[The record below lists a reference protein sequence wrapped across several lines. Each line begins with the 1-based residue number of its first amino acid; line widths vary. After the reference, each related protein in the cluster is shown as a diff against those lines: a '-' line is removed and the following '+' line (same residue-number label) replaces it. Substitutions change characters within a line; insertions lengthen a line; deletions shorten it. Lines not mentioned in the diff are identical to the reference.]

1 MSKGTLVSGSSKQ
14 VSLTRPQDW
23 AWVDRSIW
31 TDRMLTALANGVRG
45 GKWFSLIDKVC
56 RQQTLEAAWAA
67 VQAGGGAAGVDGVSC
82 ERFAA
87 QADRYLAELREELS
101 TGRYRPQAVR
111 RVDIPKGGGK
121 LRPLGIPT
129 VKDRIVQNAVKRVIE
144 PIFEQEFV
152 PGSYG
157 FRPGLGCKDALREV
171 DRLLNAGYTHVVDA
185 DLARYFDTIPQARLL
200 SRVAD
205 RISDSR
211 LLALIEHWLNQDVVK
226 DLDRWTPTAG
236 TPQGAVISPLL
247 ANIYLHDL
255 DLHMAGHGFRMVRY
269 ADDFVILC
277 GSADEAERALEQ
289 VRAWVSAHGLSLHPD
304 KTHVGNCRL
313 PGQGFDF
320 LGYRFE
326 AGRRWV
332 RDRSRNAFR
341 ERVRRRTRR
350 CSGQSLERVIAQL
363 NPFLKGWFAYFR
375 HADRLEFPRMD
386 GFVRRRLRSMLRKHA
401 KRPGQGHTPADHR
414 RWPNTFFAEHG
425 LFTLTEAHALA
436 SQSR

>member
-1 MSKGTLVSGSSKQ
+1 
-14 VSLTRPQDW
+14 
-23 AWVDRSIW
+23 
-31 TDRMLTALANGVRG
+31 MLTALANGVRG

-56 RQQTLEAAWAA
+56 RRQTLEAAWAA
-67 VQAGGGAAGVDGVSC
+67 VQAGNGAAGVDAISC

-87 QADRYLAELREELS
+87 HADRYLEELRDELE

-121 LRPLGIPT
+121 TRPLGIPT

-144 PIFEQEFV
+144 PIFEREFV

-171 DRLLNAGYTHVVDA
+171 DRLLKAGYTHVVDA
-185 DLARYFDTIPQARLL
+185 DLARYFDTIPQERLL
-200 SRVAD
+200 LRVAD
-205 RISDSR
+205 RISDGR
-211 LLALIEHWLNQDVVK
+211 LLALLDQWLNQEVVK

-255 DLHMAGHGFRMVRY
+255 DQHMAEHGYRMVRY

-277 GSADEAERALEQ
+277 GSAAEAERALER
-289 VRAWVSAHGLSLHPD
+289 VRVWVTSHGLTLHAD
-304 KTHVGNCRL
+304 KTHVGNCMI
-313 PGQGFDF
+313 PGQGFEF

-326 AGRRWV
+326 GGRRWV
-332 RDRSRNAFR
+332 RNRSRNAFR
-341 ERVRRRTRR
+341 ERVRSRTRR

-425 LFTLTEAHALA
+425 LFTLADAHALA

>member
-1 MSKGTLVSGSSKQ
+1 
-14 VSLTRPQDW
+14 
-23 AWVDRSIW
+23 
-31 TDRMLTALANGVRG
+31 MLTALANGVRG

>member
-386 GFVRRRLRSMLRKHA
+386 GFCPPPVA
-401 KRPGQGHTPADHR
+401 VDATQTCQTPGSG
-414 RWPNTFFAEHG
+414 
-425 LFTLTEAHALA
+425 AHPC
-436 SQSR
+436 

>member
-1 MSKGTLVSGSSKQ
+1 
-14 VSLTRPQDW
+14 
-23 AWVDRSIW
+23 
-31 TDRMLTALANGVRG
+31 MLTALANGVRG

-87 QADRYLAELREELS
+87 QAGRYLEELREELS

-121 LRPLGIPT
+121 TRPLGIPT
-129 VKDRIVQNAVKRVIE
+129 IKDRIVQNAVKRVIE
-144 PIFEQEFV
+144 PIFEREFV

-171 DRLLNAGYTHVVDA
+171 DRLLKAGYTHVVDA
-185 DLARYFDTIPQARLL
+185 DLARYFDTIPPARLL

-211 LLALIEHWLNQDVVK
+211 LLALIEQWLNQDVVK

-277 GSADEAERALEQ
+277 GNADEAARALAQ
-289 VRAWVSAHGLSLHPD
+289 VRAWVSSHGLTLHPD
-304 KTHVGNCRL
+304 KTHVGNCML

-341 ERVRRRTRR
+341 ERVRSRTRR

-436 SQSR
+436 RQSR

>member
-1 MSKGTLVSGSSKQ
+1 
-14 VSLTRPQDW
+14 
-23 AWVDRSIW
+23 
-31 TDRMLTALANGVRG
+31 MLTALANGVRG

-56 RQQTLEAAWAA
+56 RRQTLEAAWAA
-67 VQAGGGAAGVDGVSC
+67 VQAGNGAAGVDAISC

-87 QADRYLAELREELS
+87 HADRYLEELRDELE

-121 LRPLGIPT
+121 TRPLGIPT

-144 PIFEQEFV
+144 PIFEREFV

-171 DRLLNAGYTHVVDA
+171 DRLLKAGYTHVVDA

-211 LLALIEHWLNQDVVK
+211 VLSLIEHWLNQDVVK

-247 ANIYLHDL
+247 ANVYLHDL
-255 DLHMAGHGFRMVRY
+255 DLHMAEHGFRMVRY

-277 GSADEAERALEQ
+277 GSADEAERALER
-289 VRAWVSAHGLSLHPD
+289 VRAWVSSHGLSLHAD
-304 KTHVGNCRL
+304 KTHVGNCML

-341 ERVRRRTRR
+341 ERVRSRTRR

-375 HADRLEFPRMD
+375 HADRLEFPRLD

-414 RWPNTFFAEHG
+414 RWPNTFFAEYG
-425 LFTLTEAHALA
+425 LFTLADAHALA

>member
-1 MSKGTLVSGSSKQ
+1 
-14 VSLTRPQDW
+14 
-23 AWVDRSIW
+23 
-31 TDRMLTALANGVRG
+31 
-45 GKWFSLIDKVC
+45 
-56 RQQTLEAAWAA
+56 
-67 VQAGGGAAGVDGVSC
+67 
-82 ERFAA
+82 
-87 QADRYLAELREELS
+87 
-101 TGRYRPQAVR
+101 
-111 RVDIPKGGGK
+111 
-121 LRPLGIPT
+121 
-129 VKDRIVQNAVKRVIE
+129 
-144 PIFEQEFV
+144 
-152 PGSYG
+152 
-157 FRPGLGCKDALREV
+157 
-171 DRLLNAGYTHVVDA
+171 
-185 DLARYFDTIPQARLL
+185 
-200 SRVAD
+200 
-205 RISDSR
+205 
-211 LLALIEHWLNQDVVK
+211 
-226 DLDRWTPTAG
+226 
-236 TPQGAVISPLL
+236 
-247 ANIYLHDL
+247 
-255 DLHMAGHGFRMVRY
+255 MVRY
-269 ADDFVILC
+269 ADDFVILS